1 MMESPCIKVCELNSE
16 LVCIGCGR
24 TQDEIRDWMILT
36 DEERKEIME
45 ILMVNSISRQPTKL
59 DHLSPTQFR
68 FVINQ
73 LPKVEF
79 F

>member
-1 MMESPCIKVCELNSE
+1 
-16 LVCIGCGR
+16 
-24 TQDEIRDWMILT
+24 
-36 DEERKEIME
+36 
-45 ILMVNSISRQPTKL
+45 MVNSISRQPTKL

-79 F
+79 FNISANIPTNKFR